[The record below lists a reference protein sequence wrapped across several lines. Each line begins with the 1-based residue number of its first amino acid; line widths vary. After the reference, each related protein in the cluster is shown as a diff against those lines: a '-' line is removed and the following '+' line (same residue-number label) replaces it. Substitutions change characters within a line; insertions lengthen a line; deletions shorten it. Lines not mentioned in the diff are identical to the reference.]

1 MTTRAFVAIGAYV
14 TRRVS
19 IPSAILRTPRFR
31 RRTAELERD
40 AQQILDRLG
49 IGEQADTDVD
59 ALPLGT
65 RRLAEVGRCLAAEP
79 RLFLF
84 DEVGSGLD
92 EGDLRRLESAVDM
105 IRQAGG
111 TVLLVEHNFPLVLK
125 LADRI
130 HVLSKGELL
139 ASGTPEEIQSDPR
152 VLEEYAGVMSTS
164 ETIAELQES
173 APTRN
178 PE

>member
-1 MTTRAFVAIGAYV
+1 
-14 TRRVS
+14 VS
-19 IPSAILRTPRFR
+19 IPSAILRTPGFR
-31 RRTAELERD
+31 RRTAQLERD
-40 AQQILDRLG
+40 AQQILDQLG
-49 IGEQADTDVD
+49 IGELADTDVD

-105 IRQAGG
+105 IRRAGG
-111 TVLLVEHNFPLVLK
+111 TVVLVEHNFPLVLK

-130 HVLSKGELL
+130 HVLSKGTLL
-139 ASGTPEEIQSDPR
+139 ASGTPDEIQSDTR

-173 APTRN
+173 SPTRN
-178 PE
+178 AE